1 MESIYQCLDQDI
13 ELTKEDICKTVKQMR
28 KEMGMTQ
35 AEFGAYYGVPVRT
48 VKAWEKGECH
58 MPAYTLRLML
68 YRARMEQKLQ
78 KQYKQS
84 DGNATRCYQMLLN
97 ATRYQL

>member
-13 ELTKEDICKTVKQMR
+13 ELSKEDICKTVKQMR

-68 YRARMEQKLQ
+68 YRARMEQKFQ
-78 KQYKQS
+78 
-84 DGNATRCYQMLLN
+84 R
-97 ATRYQL
+97 

>member
-1 MESIYQCLDQDI
+1 MIHKAAHMESIYQCLDQNI

-35 AEFGAYYGVPVRT
+35 AEFGSYYGVPVRT

-68 YRARMEQKLQ
+68 YRARMEHKIRE
-78 KQYKQS
+78 K
-84 DGNATRCYQMLLN
+84 AE
-97 ATRYQL
+97 